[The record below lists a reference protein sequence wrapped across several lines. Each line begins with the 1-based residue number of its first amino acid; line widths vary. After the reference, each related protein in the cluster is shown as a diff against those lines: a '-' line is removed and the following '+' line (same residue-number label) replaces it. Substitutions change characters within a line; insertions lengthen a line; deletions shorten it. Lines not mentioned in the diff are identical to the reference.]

1 VRGTDPTE
9 TGRKR
14 KAPPLAAAG
23 MVFAVLGA
31 SMVGI
36 GLIGGGRT
44 PAQAESEDKLSI
56 CHYDRNQQGPN
67 AGPHVITIS
76 ANAIDQHLANHVK
89 KEGFAGDD
97 FIVENEADMAACLAG
112 ATTTA
117 TATATSGAATPTATS
132 EAATPTATSEAA
144 TPTATTEAATPTATT
159 EAATPTATTEAATP
173 TATTEAGPASEE
185 GEGGGGPGPVA
196 AVAGVQQAGAAQA
209 QATAVAGVQALPA
222 AGSGGSSRS
231 AAGWAYLGL
240 AVLGGGL
247 GLLFASWR
255 LSRDG

>member
-1 VRGTDPTE
+1 MRGTDPTE

-159 EAATPTATTEAATP
+159 EA
-173 TATTEAGPASEE
+173 GPASEE